1 MTAFFNA
8 EEVLEMAERIERNGQ
23 GFYLQAASMVQGTDT
38 GKLLADLAV
47 WEKGHEALFKAMRNE
62 LSGRETEQTAF
73 DPEGELALYL
83 QAMADSHVFAIDGMN
98 PAELLDGSESEEDIL
113 DIAIEFERSSILFF
127 MGLQKMVSPVL
138 GRERVWKVIDEE
150 TSHVAYLEKKRSEI

>member
-1 MTAFFNA
+1 MTLFFNA
-8 EEVLEMAERIERNGQ
+8 DEALAMAERIERNGQ
-23 GFYLQAASMVQGTDT
+23 GFYLQAASMVQGTAT

-47 WEKGHEALFKAMRNE
+47 WEKGHEALFKTMRNE

-98 PAELLDGSESEEDIL
+98 PAELLDGNDSEEDIL

-127 MGLQKMVSPVL
+127 MGLQKMVSPAL
-138 GRERVWKVIDEE
+138 GREKVWKVIDEE
-150 TSHVAYLEKKRSEI
+150 TSHVAYLEKKRSEL